1 MARGARVMQKGY
13 SPGLAARHL
22 LRGPLNARDAMR
34 EILAQGGLSE
44 LWRLALFVLG
54 TSLVVLV
61 DLSDTSPIVLLS
73 DHVGTLDSG
82 KAVALLLA
90 SYTTLFLGTVGALY
104 LVISVGTWAFARA
117 TSERPSLATV
127 RTSVA
132 LATWVAV
139 LPSLGL
145 TLIFEA
151 LNQGTAGNVLI
162 FFLGLAYIGLCLSEA
177 TGLASAKAMA
187 FAMAGSTL
195 MLTLVLILAVGL
207 FGDVLSDFFAGDA
220 P

>member
-1 MARGARVMQKGY
+1 MRPVY

-22 LRGPLNARDAMR
+22 LRGPLNARGAMR
-34 EILAQGGLSE
+34 ETLARGGLSE
-44 LWRLALFVLG
+44 LWRLGLFVLG

-61 DLSDTSPIVLLS
+61 DPTENSPLVLLAEHS
-73 DHVGTLDSG
+73 RTLDSG
-82 KAVALLLA
+82 KAAVIGLL
-90 SYTTLFLGTVGALY
+90 SYTTFFLGAVAALY

-145 TLIFEA
+145 ALIFEA
-151 LNQGTAGNVLI
+151 LDQGTAGNILI

-187 FAMAGSTL
+187 FAMAGSILT
-195 MLTLVLILAVGL
+195 LTLVLVLAVGL